1 MHLVK
6 RLAATRA
13 KPEAKIVERPF
24 PKKNWSEVQ
33 SAPSIWDFNY
43 LVELPFMNSKPKNPN
58 EAVSAL
64 VKQSNKR
71 ITSNLANYE

>member
-1 MHLVK
+1 MHIVK
-6 RLAATRA
+6 RLAATRT
-13 KPEAKIVERPF
+13 KPEAMVERPF

-33 SAPSIWDFNY
+33 SASSIWDLNY
-43 LVELPFMNSKPKNPN
+43 LVELPFKSAKPKNPN